1 MKRGE
6 VVVNR
11 RGQYCL
17 REQLAG
23 LTVGTVQAQRNG
35 DGWLLPDDGSAQI
48 YLPAQ
53 QMREVMHGDRIAARI
68 EGARFRG
75 KAQGTIVEV
84 LERRTNEVV
93 GRLHVESGVAYLT
106 PDNPRI
112 THRVLVPS
120 AELGGAESGQVVIVE
135 LTQQPSRTNA
145 PVGRVSRVLGDHG
158 APGMETDIA
167 IHSHSLPFEFPDEVI
182 AEAEAYGRR
191 IPQDAIA
198 GREDL
203 RGHGTRHDR
212 RRRRARFRR
221 RRVVRTHAA
230 RAGSSSSRSPTSRIT
245 CGRARRST
253 QEARERG
260 TSVYFPNRVLP
271 MLPEALSNG
280 LCSLVPARGPAVPV
294 LRIARQRRRPHHAL
308 ALLRGRHALRGAP
321 HVSRGRQVPREAE
334 REASRAA
341 RETARAA
348 ARRCTASTSRSRARA
363 AAAARSNSTRPN

>member
-1 MKRGE
+1 MLNVLRKAGRPLKPEEITAEFGPAGAVQAEVQLQALVKRGE

-35 DGWLLPDDGSAQI
+35 EGWLLPDDGSAQI

-84 LERRTNEVV
+84 LERRTKEVV

-106 PDNPRI
+106 PDNPRV
-112 THRVLVPS
+112 THRILVPS

-135 LTQQPSRTNA
+135 LTQQPSRTGA

-167 IHSHSLPFEFPDEVI
+167 IHSHSLPFEFPHAVT

-203 RGHGTRHDR
+203 REIELVTIDGEDARDFDDAVWCERTSSGWKLIVAIADVAPL
-212 RRRRARFRR
+212 RAPR
-221 RRVVRTHAA
+221 HAA
-230 RAGSSSSRSPTSRIT
+230 RPGS
-245 CGRARRST
+245 A
-253 QEARERG
+253 
-260 TSVYFPNRVLP
+260 
-271 MLPEALSNG
+271 
-280 LCSLVPARGPAVPV
+280 
-294 LRIARQRRRPHHAL
+294 
-308 ALLRGRHALRGAP
+308 
-321 HVSRGRQVPREAE
+321 
-334 REASRAA
+334 
-341 RETARAA
+341 
-348 ARRCTASTSRSRARA
+348 
-363 AAAARSNSTRPN
+363 